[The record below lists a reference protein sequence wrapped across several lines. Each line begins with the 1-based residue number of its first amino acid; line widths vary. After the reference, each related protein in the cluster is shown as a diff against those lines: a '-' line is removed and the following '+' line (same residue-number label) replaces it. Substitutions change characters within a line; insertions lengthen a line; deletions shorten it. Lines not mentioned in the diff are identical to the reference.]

1 MVLCR
6 YDTRKDELMLDSSSS
21 ALPGLPRVEQFDF
34 YGDSLLAVIIDGREV
49 ALPIRSI
56 CAAIGLDAQSQ
67 SERLR
72 AHDVL
77 SQGLRVVKVPI
88 GNRVQSVLAI
98 SRRYLAFW
106 LATITPNLVAED
118 VRPKLVRYQE
128 ELVDLLDALYG
139 EGSTQPT
146 TAAGEPSLATLSQQ
160 LAAILAELRAT
171 REALLA
177 AQRRTDEHIAA
188 QNVRLSAVEEL
199 LNERLITLAGQ
210 LDETQQRLLD
220 QVKITA
226 AQQAVI
232 RLAIERLGKRYET
245 RTGKKI
251 YDRLHARFCAELG
264 TPRYDALPASKYQQA
279 LDWLRARAAEY
290 LPDDPDA
297 LPPLQESLI

>member
-1 MVLCR
+1 MS
-6 YDTRKDELMLDSSSS
+6 DPGSS
-21 ALPGLPRVEQFDF
+21 ALPSLPRVEQFDF
-34 YGDSLLAVIIDGREV
+34 YGDSLIAVIIDGREV
-49 ALPIRSI
+49 ALPIRSV
-56 CAAIGLDAQSQ
+56 CNAMGLDAQSQ

-72 AHDVL
+72 EHDVL
-77 SQGLRVVKVPI
+77 SQGLRVVKVPM

-106 LATITPNLVAED
+106 LATITPNLVAD
-118 VRPKLVRYQE
+118 DIRPKLVRYQE

-146 TAAGEPSLATLSQQ
+146 TAPGEPSLTTLSQR
-160 LAAILAELRAT
+160 LSAIIAEMRVT

-177 AQRRTDEHIAA
+177 SQRRTDEKIAE
-188 QNVRLSAVEEL
+188 QDVRLSTVEGL
-199 LNERLITLAGQ
+199 LNERLTTLAGQ

-226 AQQAVI
+226 AQQSVI

-264 TPRYDALPASKYQQA
+264 TPRYDALPAGKYQQA
-279 LDWLRARAAEY
+279 LDWLRDRAVEY

>member
-1 MVLCR
+1 MS
-6 YDTRKDELMLDSSSS
+6 DPGSS
-21 ALPGLPRVEQFDF
+21 ALPSLPRVEQFDF
-34 YGDSLLAVIIDGREV
+34 YGDSLIAVIIDGREV
-49 ALPIRSI
+49 ALPIRSV
-56 CAAIGLDAQSQ
+56 CNAMGLDAQSQ

-72 AHDVL
+72 EHDVL
-77 SQGLRVVKVPI
+77 SQGLRVVKVPM

-106 LATITPNLVAED
+106 LATVTPNLVAD
-118 VRPKLVRYQE
+118 DIRPKLVRYQE

-146 TAAGEPSLATLSQQ
+146 TAPGEPSLTTLSQR
-160 LAAILAELRAT
+160 LSAIIAEMRVT

-177 AQRRTDEHIAA
+177 SQRRTDEKIAE
-188 QNVRLSAVEEL
+188 QDVRLSTVEGL
-199 LNERLITLAGQ
+199 LNERLTTLAGQ

-226 AQQAVI
+226 AQQSVI

-264 TPRYDALPASKYQQA
+264 TPRYDALPAGKYQQT
-279 LDWLRARAAEY
+279 LDWLRDRAVEY

>member
-1 MVLCR
+1 M
-6 YDTRKDELMLDSSSS
+6 DDPGSS
-21 ALPGLPRVEQFDF
+21 ALPSLPRVEQFDF
-34 YGDSLLAVIIDGREV
+34 YGDSLTAVIIDGREV
-49 ALPIRSI
+49 ALPIRSV
-56 CAAIGLDAQSQ
+56 CAAIGLDARSQ

-72 AHDVL
+72 EHDVL
-77 SQGLRVVKVPI
+77 AQGLRVVKVPI

-118 VRPKLVRYQE
+118 IRPKLVRYQE

-139 EGSTQPT
+139 EGSTQPAT
-146 TAAGEPSLATLSQQ
+146 TTGEPSLTALSQQ
-160 LAAILAELRAT
+160 LAAIIAELRVT
-171 REALLA
+171 REAILA
-177 AQRRTDEHIAA
+177 AQRRTDETIAA
-188 QNVRLSAVEEL
+188 QDVRLSAVEAL
-199 LNERLITLAGQ
+199 LNERLTTLAGQ

-251 YDRLHARFCAELG
+251 YDLLHARFCAELG
-264 TPRYDALPASKYQQA
+264 TPRYDALPAGKYSQA
-279 LDWLRARAAEY
+279 LAWLRARAAEY

-297 LPPLQESLI
+297 LPPLQESLL

>member
-1 MVLCR
+1 MSNP
-6 YDTRKDELMLDSSSS
+6 DSS
-21 ALPGLPRVEQFDF
+21 ALPSLPRVEQFDF
-34 YGDSLLAVIIDGREV
+34 HGDSLIAVIIDGREA
-49 ALPIRSI
+49 ALPIRSV
-56 CAAIGLDAQSQ
+56 CTAIGLDTQSQ

-72 AHDVL
+72 EHDVL
-77 SQGLRVVKVPI
+77 SQGLRVVKVPM

-106 LATITPNLVAED
+106 LATITPNLVAD
-118 VRPKLVRYQE
+118 GIRPKLVRYQE

-146 TAAGEPSLATLSQQ
+146 TAPGEPSLTTLSQR
-160 LAAILAELRAT
+160 LSAIIAEMRVT

-177 AQRRTDEHIAA
+177 SQRRTDEKIAE
-188 QNVRLSAVEEL
+188 QDVRLSTVEGL
-199 LNERLITLAGQ
+199 LNERLTTLTGQ

-220 QVKITA
+220 HVKITA
-226 AQQAVI
+226 AQQSVI

-264 TPRYDALPASKYQQA
+264 TPRYDALPAGKYQQA
-279 LDWLRARAAEY
+279 LDWLRDRAVEY
-290 LPDDPDA
+290 LPHDPDA
-297 LPPLQESLI
+297 LLPLQESLI

>member
-1 MVLCR
+1 MS
-6 YDTRKDELMLDSSSS
+6 DPGSS
-21 ALPGLPRVEQFDF
+21 ALPSLLRVEQFDF
-34 YGDSLLAVIIDGREV
+34 YGDSLIAVIIDGREV
-49 ALPIRSI
+49 ALPIRSV
-56 CAAIGLDAQSQ
+56 CNAMGLDAQSQ

-72 AHDVL
+72 EHDVL
-77 SQGLRVVKVPI
+77 SQGLRVVKVPM

-106 LATITPNLVAED
+106 LATITPNLVAD
-118 VRPKLVRYQE
+118 DIRPKLVRYQE

-146 TAAGEPSLATLSQQ
+146 TASGEPSLTALSQR
-160 LAAILAELRAT
+160 LSAIIAEMRVT

-177 AQRRTDEHIAA
+177 SQRRTDEKIAE
-188 QNVRLSAVEEL
+188 QDVRLSTVEGL
-199 LNERLITLAGQ
+199 LNERLTTLAGQ

-226 AQQAVI
+226 AQQSVI
-232 RLAIERLGKRYET
+232 RLAIERIGKRYET

-264 TPRYDALPASKYQQA
+264 TPRYDALPAGKYQQA
-279 LDWLRARAAEY
+279 LDWLRDRAVEY

>member
-1 MVLCR
+1 MS
-6 YDTRKDELMLDSSSS
+6 DPGSS
-21 ALPGLPRVEQFDF
+21 ALPSLPRVEQFDF
-34 YGDSLLAVIIDGREV
+34 YGDSLIAVIIDGREV
-49 ALPIRSI
+49 ALPIRSV
-56 CAAIGLDAQSQ
+56 CNAMGLDAQSQ

-72 AHDVL
+72 EHDVL
-77 SQGLRVVKVPI
+77 SQGLRVVKVPM

-106 LATITPNLVAED
+106 LATITPNLVAD
-118 VRPKLVRYQE
+118 DIRPKLVRYQE

-146 TAAGEPSLATLSQQ
+146 TAPGEPSLTTLSQR
-160 LAAILAELRAT
+160 LSAIIAEMRVT

-177 AQRRTDEHIAA
+177 SQRRTDEKIAE
-188 QNVRLSAVEEL
+188 QDVRLSTVEGL
-199 LNERLITLAGQ
+199 LNERLTMLAGQ

-226 AQQAVI
+226 AQQSVI

-264 TPRYDALPASKYQQA
+264 TPRYDALPAGKYQQA
-279 LDWLRARAAEY
+279 LDWLRDRAVEY

>member
-1 MVLCR
+1 MS
-6 YDTRKDELMLDSSSS
+6 DPSSS
-21 ALPGLPRVEQFDF
+21 ALPSLPRVEQFDF
-34 YGDSLLAVIIDGREV
+34 YGDSLIAVIIDGREV
-49 ALPIRSI
+49 ALPIRSV
-56 CAAIGLDAQSQ
+56 CNAMGLDAQSQ

-72 AHDVL
+72 EHDVL
-77 SQGLRVVKVPI
+77 SQGLRVVKVPM

-106 LATITPNLVAED
+106 LATITPNLVAD
-118 VRPKLVRYQE
+118 DIRPKLVRYQE

-146 TAAGEPSLATLSQQ
+146 TAPGEPSLTTLSQR
-160 LAAILAELRAT
+160 LSAIIAEMRVT

-177 AQRRTDEHIAA
+177 SQRRTDEKIAE
-188 QNVRLSAVEEL
+188 QDVRLSTVEGL
-199 LNERLITLAGQ
+199 LNERLTMLAGQ

-226 AQQAVI
+226 AQQSVI

-264 TPRYDALPASKYQQA
+264 TPRYDALPAGKYQQA
-279 LDWLRARAAEY
+279 LDWLRDRAVEY

>member
-1 MVLCR
+1 MS
-6 YDTRKDELMLDSSSS
+6 EPGSS
-21 ALPGLPRVEQFDF
+21 ALPSLPRVEQFDF
-34 YGDSLLAVIIDGREV
+34 YGDSLIAVIIDGREV
-49 ALPIRSI
+49 VLPIRSV
-56 CAAIGLDAQSQ
+56 CAAMGLDAQSQ

-72 AHDVL
+72 EHDVL
-77 SQGLRVVKVPI
+77 SQGLRVVKVPM

-106 LATITPNLVAED
+106 LATITPNLVAD
-118 VRPKLVRYQE
+118 DIRPKLVRYQE

-146 TAAGEPSLATLSQQ
+146 TAPGEPSLTTLSQR
-160 LAAILAELRAT
+160 LSAIIAEMRVT

-177 AQRRTDEHIAA
+177 SQRRTDEKIAE
-188 QNVRLSAVEEL
+188 QDVRLSTVEGL
-199 LNERLITLAGQ
+199 LNERLTTLAGQ

-226 AQQAVI
+226 AQQSVI

-264 TPRYDALPASKYQQA
+264 TPRYDALPAGKYQQA
-279 LDWLRARAAEY
+279 LDWLRDRAVEY